1 MLRILH
7 QYTSII
13 KAVSASVHF
22 YYQGCLCI
30 NNFYYQ
36 RCRCINTLLLSRLY
50 LHQYTSISKAVST
63 SIHFYY
69 QDCLYFY
76 YQDCPLFIKTFS
88 GISSWLSSKLHVF
101 SLIFPLKTST
111 YPLTTSQKKL
121 SFPLILVSVIWLIIL
136 NWSNTTQKNPLNKK
150 TNSKKMFLHENRKSI
165 AT

>member
-13 KAVSASVHF
+13 KAVSASVRF

-88 GISSWLSSKLHVF
+88 GISSWLSQNYMFFPWFFPWKHL
-101 SLIFPLKTST
+101 LIPW
-111 YPLTTSQKKL
+111 PW

-150 TNSKKMFLHENRKSI
+150 TKSKKMFLHENRKSI

>member
-1 MLRILH
+1 MCIPLTWRDNLLITDSCQWSQH
-7 QYTSII
+7 ASNST
-13 KAVSASVHF
+13 SVHF

-76 YQDCPLFIKTFS
+76 YQGWPLFIKTFS
-88 GISSWLSSKLHVF
+88 GISSWISSKLHVF
-101 SLIFPLKTST
+101 PLIFPLKTST

-121 SFPLILVSVIWLIIL
+121 YLSPWFWY
-136 NWSNTTQKNPLNKK
+136 Q
-150 TNSKKMFLHENRKSI
+150 
-165 AT
+165 